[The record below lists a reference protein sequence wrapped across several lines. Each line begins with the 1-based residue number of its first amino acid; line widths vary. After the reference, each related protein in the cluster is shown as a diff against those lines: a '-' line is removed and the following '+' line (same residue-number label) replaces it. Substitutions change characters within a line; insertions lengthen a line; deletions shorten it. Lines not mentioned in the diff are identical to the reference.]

1 MPDNYL
7 PQLIQLARSA
17 RESILEIYEESSQF
31 PVHSKS
37 DFSPLTQ
44 ADLISHEIVMRELN
58 KMAPEIPVLSEEGA
72 NIPFTVRQQWQ
83 QHWLVDPIDGTKEFI
98 QHTGDFTINIALIE
112 KHRPILGLIY
122 VPVTDVTYFASEG
135 KGAFKQINNQ
145 APQPI
150 HHKKCSLDHVTVAV
164 SRYYKKDK
172 LDSFMSR
179 FPNYEVSPIGSALK
193 FCLLAEGKAD
203 IYPRL
208 GNTCE
213 WDTAAGQII
222 LTEAGGAVV
231 DLDLQ
236 PLQYNIKDSL
246 LNSHFIAIGDAAVLL
261 PELKQLVG
269 ELNHAK

>member
-1 MPDNYL
+1 MLNNYL
-7 PQLIQLARSA
+7 PLLIELVRSA
-17 RESILEIYEESSQF
+17 REPILEMYLESSQF
-31 PVHSKS
+31 PVQAKS
-37 DFSPLTQ
+37 DSSPLTQ
-44 ADLISHEIVMRELN
+44 ADLVSHEIIMRGL
-58 KMAPEIPVLSEEGA
+58 KKITPTIPALSEESA
-72 NIPFTVRQQWQ
+72 NIPFDVRQQWQ

-122 VPVTDVTYFASEG
+122 VPVTDVVYFASEG
-135 KGAFKQINNQ
+135 KSAFKQTNNE
-145 APQPI
+145 APVRI
-150 HHKKCSLDHVTVAV
+150 AHRACSLDHMTVAV

-172 LDSFMSR
+172 LESFMSR
-179 FPNYEVSPIGSALK
+179 FPHYEVAPVGSALK

-222 LTEAGGAVV
+222 LIEAGGAVV
-231 DLDLQ
+231 DLDLH

-246 LNSHFIAIGDAAVLL
+246 LNSHFIAVGDADVLL